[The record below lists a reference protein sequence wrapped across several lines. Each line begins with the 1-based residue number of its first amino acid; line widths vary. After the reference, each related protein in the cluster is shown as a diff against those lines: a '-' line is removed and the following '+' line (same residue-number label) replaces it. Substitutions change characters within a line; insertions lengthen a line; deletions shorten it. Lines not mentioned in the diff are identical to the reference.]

1 MTQIHTERIQCEDKG
16 RTKSSTSQNDD
27 EEKFQDLPSGL
38 TAGTCFGNVIFFVFI
53 AMYLYVF
60 LFWNIFIIFS
70 PYFINLNG
78 NGSSG
83 LLRVIQ
89 YRQSN

>member
-1 MTQIHTERIQCEDKG
+1 MKTQEEPPI
-16 RTKSSTSQNDD
+16 SQNAD

-60 LFWNIFIIFS
+60 FFVLEYFYYILSLF
-70 PYFINLNG
+70 
-78 NGSSG
+78 
-83 LLRVIQ
+83 
-89 YRQSN
+89 

>member
-1 MTQIHTERIQCEDKG
+1 MKTQEEPPI
-16 RTKSSTSQNDD
+16 SQNAD

-60 LFWNIFIIFS
+60 FLFWNIFIIFS
-70 PYFINLNG
+70 PYFKNLNG
-78 NGSSG
+78 NEFGSPKSNTIQTKQLSG
-83 LLRVIQ
+83 
-89 YRQSN
+89 